1 MYLICIP
8 HSSSLFSSSPRLP
21 LACCRRIS
29 ICCCRCLNFAFVYIK
44 MLLFNGVN
52 SSIHLVFMCVCTHSI
67 TSNSTV
73 FLLSFCLSLC
83 VYVQNDGL
91 PSILHFLPSFLSL
104 LFIGNTHYF
113 INAVVTLFA
122 WSHLRAASPGTASQF
137 FRIYANTHTLAITLA

>member
-52 SSIHLVFMCVCTHSI
+52 SSIHLVFMCVYALNHVQFNRI
-67 TSNSTV
+67 FAV
-73 FLLSFCLSLC
+73 FLSLSLC